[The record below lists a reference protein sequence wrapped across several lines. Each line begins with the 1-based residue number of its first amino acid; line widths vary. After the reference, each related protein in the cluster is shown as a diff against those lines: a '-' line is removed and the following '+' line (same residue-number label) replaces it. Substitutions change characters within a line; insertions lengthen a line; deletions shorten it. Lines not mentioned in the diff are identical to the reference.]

1 MKLFKA
7 LLVDFLLWMYSL
19 HAIVFFLAP
28 DLYNPLVATAVAVA
42 ITALGYFVKSI
53 SIGMV
58 SFGQFHYPTDAGLIA
73 KPVFWLTLF
82 HLGGTIIVGSEVT
95 QVSFYELFSEDGL
108 AGAGR
113 IFRELVQ
120 PNFDIIGSG
129 LMSAIET
136 LYMSFLATFF
146 AIPISFLLS
155 FFGSRNLTRTSIL
168 SKLAYVIVRFSI
180 NITRSIEPLLWA
192 IIFSVW
198 VGIGPFA
205 GMLALML
212 HSIASLTKL
221 YSEQIESIDEGPVE
235 AMTATGA
242 HPVLIIWYGVV
253 PQVVLP
259 FLSYTIYRWDINV
272 RMATV
277 IGLVGGGGIGN
288 LISQYQQVSK
298 WNEVGM
304 LVFIIAFIVW
314 LMDYASA
321 MIRQSIK

>member
-7 LLVDFLLWMYSL
+7 LLLDFLLWMYSL
-19 HAIVFFLAP
+19 HAIVFFLVP
-28 DLYNPLVATAVAVA
+28 DLYNPVVATAVAVA

-58 SFGQFHYPTDAGLIA
+58 SFGQFRYPTDTGLPA

-82 HLGGTIIVGSEVT
+82 HLIGTVVVGFAVT
-95 QVSFYELFSEDGL
+95 QVSFTELFSEDGL
-108 AGAGR
+108 IGAGR
-113 IFRELVQ
+113 IFSELVH
-120 PNFDIIGSG
+120 PNFNIIGSA
-129 LMSAIET
+129 LSAAIET
-136 LYMSFLATFF
+136 IYMAFLATLFSV
-146 AIPISFLLS
+146 PISFLLS
-155 FFGSRNLTRTSIL
+155 FFGSRNLTRTSFLTKASYI
-168 SKLAYVIVRFSI
+168 IVRFVM
-180 NITRSIEPLLWA
+180 NMTRSIEPLLWA

-212 HSIASLTKL
+212 HSVASLTKL
-221 YSEQIESIDEGPVE
+221 YSEQIENIDEGPVE

-242 HPVLIIWYGVV
+242 HPVLVIWYGVV
-253 PQVVLP
+253 PQVILP

-277 IGLVGGGGIGN
+277 IGLVGGGGIGT
-288 LISQYQQVSK
+288 LLVQYQQVAK
-298 WNEVGM
+298 WNEVG
-304 LVFIIAFIVW
+304 LLIFVIAFIVW
-314 LMDYASA
+314 LLDYGSA